1 MEATSQPAVSVII
14 VVRNGAAHIHRQL
27 DALSVQQGAL
37 AGSLE
42 TPGQA
47 VGVLEAFDSKGR
59 PRPDANIPGPRP
71 TAYLPFAPSGNMAIS
86 RSCFFALGGFD
97 ESLPPYGYEDV
108 DRADELVPQVLRT
121 GERGTPRAVGQ
132 GTGAASGA
140 GA

>member
-1 MEATSQPAVSVII
+1 MEVTSQPAVSVII

-47 VGVLEAFDSKGR
+47 VGVLEAFDSRGR

-71 TAYLPFAPSGNMAIS
+71 TAHLPFAPSGNMAIS
-86 RSCFFALGGFD
+86 RSCSFAVGGFD
-97 ESLPPYGYEDV
+97 ETLPPYGYEDV
-108 DRADELVPQVLRT
+108 D
-121 GERGTPRAVGQ
+121 
-132 GTGAASGA
+132 
-140 GA
+140 